1 MIVINIDVMLAKRK
15 MSVGEFADKVGFT
28 MANVSLLKN
37 GKIKALKISTLDK
50 LCQVLACQP
59 GDILEFVED
68 EEDYG
73 TQAL

>member
-15 MSVGEFADKVGFT
+15 MTVSELAEKVGFT

-50 LCQVLACQP
+50 LCEVLECQP
-59 GDILEFVED
+59 GDLIEYVE
-68 EEDYG
+68 G
-73 TQAL
+73 VQ